1 MSSEALSAELTIAV
15 GAGARRFAVS
25 VELALRAGVLVLFGP
40 SGAGKTLTLSA
51 IAGLVRPSSG
61 ALRVR
66 GELLFDADRRVD
78 VPAHRRRIGYVPQH
92 HALFPHRDVLGNV
105 TFGLP
110 WGERRRPPARV
121 HALLDELGLSSLT
134 RAAVTSLS
142 GGERQRVALA
152 RALAPEP
159 RLVLLDE
166 PFNAL
171 DAAARSELGHV
182 VRATLRRHRTPAVL
196 VTHDRREAAEL
207 GDELVVFERG
217 RTARAAEPSD
227 VFARCEA
234 CGAPS
239 SAGLGAGE
247 AGR

>member
-1 MSSEALSAELTIAV
+1 VSPRALSAELTIDV
-15 GAGARRFAVS
+15 GEGAQRFTVTA
-25 VELALRAGVLVLFGP
+25 ELALEAGVLVLFGP

-51 IAGLVRPSSG
+51 IAGLLRPS
-61 ALRVR
+61 R
-66 GELLFDADRRVD
+66 GTLEVQGERLFDAARRID

-92 HALFPHRDVLGNV
+92 YALFPHRDVLGNV

-110 WGERRRPPARV
+110 WTERRRPPARI
-121 HALLDELGLSSLT
+121 HALLDELGLRSLA

-159 RLVLLDE
+159 RLILLDE

-171 DAAARSELGHV
+171 DEVARLDLGRTL
-182 VRATLRRHRTPAVL
+182 RATLRRYRTPAVL

-217 RTARAAEPSD
+217 RTVRPTRPSG
-227 VFARCEA
+227 VFTRCAA
-234 CGAPS
+234 CGALS
-239 SAGLGAGE
+239 SPHE
-247 AGR
+247 AE